1 MLMEAPGAER
11 WRTLEP
17 GRVVLVY
24 RLNATVS
31 TVGTLA
37 GLPHNT
43 LSLTTVPLT
52 VHSQQ
57 PLQLRLRYTAVR
69 REQFQVG
76 SPPPMVGP
84 YSWRPAQ
91 TREQPS

>member
-1 MLMEAPGAER
+1 MEAPGAER

-57 PLQLRLRYTAVR
+57 PLQLRFEVTLHSCVR
-69 REQFQVG
+69 STGTVPVRFA
-76 SPPPMVGP
+76 PPHGWPILMAACADP
-84 YSWRPAQ
+84 
-91 TREQPS
+91 